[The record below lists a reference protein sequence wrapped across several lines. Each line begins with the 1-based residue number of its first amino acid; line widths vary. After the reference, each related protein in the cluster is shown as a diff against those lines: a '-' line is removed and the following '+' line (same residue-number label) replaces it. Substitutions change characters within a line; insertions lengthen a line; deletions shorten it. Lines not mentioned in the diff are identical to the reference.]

1 MRKKTLAA
9 ILAFTIIIT
18 MFIFCAMYLTRPDS
32 NAYSLQILEE
42 ARQRQNKSL
51 ISVTAPLNTDTY
63 QMSQEER
70 MAEKVAE
77 ILSSDAAFASGVKD
91 VIIEDV
97 EAYMEVLGNEVGTD
111 VLESAKAYVDSQ
123 SAIIEANA
131 SSYAINVSE
140 ENAKKLIGESEIST
154 ANLIDAKIAE
164 ALDNAIKS
172 YVSEEVK
179 AFSASDRAYTD
190 SQTSKDRKSVV

>member
-97 EAYMEVLGNEVGTD
+97 EAYMEVL
-111 VLESAKAYVDSQ
+111 
-123 SAIIEANA
+123 
-131 SSYAINVSE
+131 
-140 ENAKKLIGESEIST
+140 
-154 ANLIDAKIAE
+154 
-164 ALDNAIKS
+164 
-172 YVSEEVK
+172 
-179 AFSASDRAYTD
+179 
-190 SQTSKDRKSVV
+190 